1 MIDKIKK
8 PGISKITPH
17 ITQIGDGPAVVC
29 FHCSTSSS
37 KQWQPLIQ
45 ILSGKYTVIAVDL
58 YGYGKTPPWP
68 GENRLTL
75 GDEAALVKHVFD
87 ECDSLPILIGHSYG
101 GAVAM
106 TAALM
111 YPECVKG
118 MVIYEPALFNLLF
131 EDKESLASV
140 AEILSVER
148 TVNGLLMAGSREEAS
163 RHFVDY
169 WSGEGAFDN
178 LPDWQQKAVKDKIEK
193 VLMDFDAAFRNRDFL
208 ADYGSI
214 KNPSLFLYGLN
225 SPITTRRITQLL
237 ASILPFSEVR
247 GILGYGHMAPITHS
261 EEVNKVIENFLG
273 YLTNKNT

>member
-1 MIDKIKK
+1 MEDKSKN
-8 PGISKITPH
+8 PATGKITPH
-17 ITQIGDGPAVVC
+17 IEQTGDGPPVVC

-75 GDEAALVKHVFD
+75 EDEAKLVDYVFKQ
-87 ECDSLPILIGHSYG
+87 CDSPAILIGHSYG

-111 YPECVKG
+111 YPGCVKG
-118 MVIYEPALFNLLF
+118 LVIYEPALFNLLF
-131 EDKESLASV
+131 EDKESFSSV

-148 TVNGLLMAGSREEAS
+148 TVNGMLMAGKRDEAS

-169 WSGEGAFDN
+169 WSGVDAFDR
-178 LPDWQQKAVKDKIEK
+178 LPDWQRNAIMDRMEK
-193 VLMDFDAAFRNRDFL
+193 GLMDFDAAFRNR
-208 ADYGSI
+208 
-214 KNPSLFLYGLN
+214 
-225 SPITTRRITQLL
+225 
-237 ASILPFSEVR
+237 
-247 GILGYGHMAPITHS
+247 
-261 EEVNKVIENFLG
+261 NFLG
-273 YLTNKNT
+273 

>member
-1 MIDKIKK
+1 MVDKSNNSGGKI
-8 PGISKITPH
+8 ITPH
-17 ITQIGDGPAVVC
+17 ITQIGNGPAVVC

-37 KQWQPLIQ
+37 KQWQPLMQ

-58 YGYGKTPPWP
+58 YGYGKTPPWQ

-75 GDEAALVKHVFD
+75 KNEAALVEHVFNT
-87 ECDSLPILIGHSYG
+87 CDSSPILIGHSYG

-111 YPECVKG
+111 YPDCVNG
-118 MVIYEPALFNLLF
+118 LVIYEPALFNLLF
-131 EDKESLASV
+131 EDTESLASV

-148 TVNGLLMAGSREEAS
+148 TVNGLLMADCREEAS

-169 WSGEGAFDN
+169 WSGKDAFDR
-178 LPDWQQKAVKDKIEK
+178 LPEWQQNAVMDKIEK

-208 ADYGSI
+208 VDYSSI
-214 KNPSLFLYGLN
+214 TKHALLLYGLD
-225 SPITTRRITQLL
+225 SPSTTRRITQLL
-237 ASILPFSEVR
+237 ASTLPNSEVR

-273 YLTNKNT
+273 YITNKNT

>member
-1 MIDKIKK
+1 MTGKINK
-8 PGISKITPH
+8 PGGGKITPH
-17 ITQIGDGPAVVC
+17 IMQTGSGPAVVC

-68 GENRLTL
+68 GESRLTL
-75 GDEAALVKHVFD
+75 GDEAALVEHVFD
-87 ECDSLPILIGHSYG
+87 KCDTSPILIGHSYG

-106 TAALM
+106 TAALK
-111 YPECVKG
+111 YPDCLNG
-118 MVIYEPALFNLLF
+118 LVIYEPALFNLLF
-131 EDKESLASV
+131 EDTESLASV

-148 TVNGLLMAGSREEAS
+148 TVNGLLMADCREEAS

-169 WSGEGAFDN
+169 WSGKGAFDR
-178 LPDWQQKAVKDKIEK
+178 LPEWQQNAVMEKIEK

-208 ADYGSI
+208 ADYGNI
-214 KNPSLFLYGLN
+214 TKQTLFLYGLD
-225 SPITTRRITQLL
+225 SPSTTRRITQLL
-237 ASILPFSEVR
+237 ASTLPNSEVR

-261 EEVNKVIENFLG
+261 EEVNKVIVNFLD
-273 YLTNKNT
+273 YVFKENT